1 MIDIVTMRSK
11 FKGIRVDIYRR
22 FRETDP
28 ATHKIIHSKKQIGS
42 FKLTPEFTYPDELNE
57 VMAPDEVLQLKNWL
71 ADARFAAQFNEEAD
85 SLAKFAIRMPQ
96 KLYDAYVALAEEAKR
111 EEMDFIP
118 NQIML
123 ETLLHKAKLVEQ
135 KMNKLRKKPIKILES
150 VGVQT
155 DSLMSDDDYQRLL
168 DVESRA
174 LFKALLALAQPIS
187 KTCSEL
193 EAIAKR
199 YGKNKERIS
208 PMQLKEW
215 AGVLP
220 DRKLKKVNRWIYAMA
235 IDLLLAHDKAPLQ
248 LAPPERVTE
257 YWVIQHQSQ
266 FTLEQAKNEFSKRF
280 HPANAI
286 KPKLLKIIEEQ
297 YKSL

>member
-28 ATHKIIHSKKQIGS
+28 VTHKILHSKKQIGS
-42 FKLTPEFTYPDELNE
+42 FKLTPDFIYPEPLNE
-57 VMAPDEVLQLKNWL
+57 ALEPDEVLQLKNWL
-71 ADARFAAQFNEEAD
+71 ADAKFAAQFNEDAD
-85 SLAKFAIRMPQ
+85 TLAKFTIRMPQ
-96 KLYDAYVALAEEAKR
+96 KLYDMYIELAEEAKR
-111 EEMDFIP
+111 DEMDFVP

-123 ETLLHKAKLVEQ
+123 EILLHKAKLVEQ
-135 KMNKLRKKPIKILES
+135 KINKQRKKPISVLER

-155 DSLMSDDDYQRLL
+155 NSLMSDEDYQRLL

-174 LFKALLALAQPIS
+174 LFKTLLEIKQPVS
-187 KTCSEL
+187 RTCGEL
-193 EAIAKR
+193 EAIARR

-220 DRKLKKVNRWIYAMA
+220 DRKLKKINRWVYAVA
-235 IDLLLAHDKAPLQ
+235 IEALLSHQLDPLHI
-248 LAPPERVTE
+248 APPDRVTE
-257 YWVIQHQSQ
+257 YWLACHQSQ
-266 FTLEQAKNEFSKRF
+266 LTLEQAKKEFIKQFKPSNE
-280 HPANAI
+280 I
-286 KPKLLKIIEEQ
+286 KPKLIKIIEAG
-297 YKSL
+297 YKAF